1 MDTGSDQSGV
11 PAYFLTLFPDSFCG
25 FCLSL
30 LLPVRCRC
38 CDLLICICIQAFL
51 LTAFFISASEA
62 SRDKCVYPRP
72 VRHGAVGWTRHMR
85 EPPARGRPFIRSNS
99 SRSSAQLTMVKAAI
113 LQVRYCHSHCLL
125 RLSHCLHLEQGS
137 NHEVS
142 ARLPHV
148 QGTGRSNTDFAVHR
162 FTLCA
167 DSDQFNSLSR
177 SSDTCIDMSWTDKA
191 AFLRHRSCVNQ
202 LLNRACPCSCLLLFP
217 PLSFQPSLSLARWLD
232 TSSMT

>member
-1 MDTGSDQSGV
+1 MWLPTACPTWRCG
-11 PAYFLTLFPDSFCG
+11 LDS
-25 FCLSL
+25 
-30 LLPVRCRC
+30 PH
-38 CDLLICICIQAFL
+38 A
-51 LTAFFISASEA
+51 
-62 SRDKCVYPRP
+62 
-72 VRHGAVGWTRHMR
+72 GAPCEGKTV
-85 EPPARGRPFIRSNS
+85 IRSNS
-99 SRSSAQLTMVKAAI
+99 SRSPARLTMVKAAI

-125 RLSHCLHLEQGS
+125 HLSHCLHLEQGS

-162 FTLCA
+162 FTLCT

-177 SSDTCIDMSWTDKA
+177 WTDKA

-202 LLNRACPCSCLLLFP
+202 LLNRACPCRSCLLLFP